1 MRSKGYTFDGFAY
14 CTVVAALVK
23 TGRIEEAD
31 EISEKMM
38 SNGLVPDL
46 ASYNTIINLLCKQK
60 RFDEVLKLVDE
71 IERQGLKCDQY
82 THTIIIHGFC
92 KAANFVDAKK
102 HLDYM
107 NTLGFG
113 FNLVAF
119 NCYLDCLGKA
129 GHIDQAVKVFD
140 TMEVKDSF
148 TCTILVHNLCRAKKF
163 IFASK
168 LLVLYIKSGFQIL
181 RATQRAVIDGLCT
194 AGYNNEARKV
204 KSKIWSARLKH

>member
-1 MRSKGYTFDGFAY
+1 
-14 CTVVAALVK
+14 
-23 TGRIEEAD
+23 
-31 EISEKMM
+31 
-38 SNGLVPDL
+38 
-46 ASYNTIINLLCKQK
+46 
-60 RFDEVLKLVDE
+60 
-71 IERQGLKCDQY
+71 
-82 THTIIIHGFC
+82 
-92 KAANFVDAKK
+92 VDAKK

-181 RATQRAVIDGLCT
+181 RATQRAVIDGLIS
-194 AGYNNEARKV
+194 AGFNNEARKV
-204 KSKIWSARLKH
+204 KSKIWSARLKR